1 MTQAAERIAP
11 ALPILAARK
20 ELASSQDTE
29 VHHMD
34 RSGFTEE
41 QIRHAL
47 KQATLGTPVS
57 DICMRMGVSEATFHA
72 WKVHYDGLASYE
84 LKLLNRLEN
93 ECNRLERLIAILALN
108 KVILQDTLGAK
119 E

>member
-1 MTQAAERIAP
+1 M
-11 ALPILAARK
+11 LPVLAARK
-20 ELASSQDTE
+20 MLASSQDTE

-47 KQATLGTPVS
+47 KQATLGTPIS
-57 DICMRMGVSEATFHA
+57 DICTRMGVSEAAFHA

-84 LKLLNRLEN
+84 LKLLSRLES

-108 KVILQDTLGAK
+108 KVILQDALGAK

>member
-1 MTQAAERIAP
+1 M
-11 ALPILAARK
+11 
-20 ELASSQDTE
+20 SQSDCATAYAVLGLNGIGFISE
-29 VHHMD
+29 YGKVLNME
-34 RSGFTEE
+34 RSGFSEE

-47 KQATLGTPVS
+47 KQATLGTPMS
-57 DICMRMGVSEATFHA
+57 DICKRMGVSEAIFHA

-84 LKLLNRLEN
+84 MKLLNRLEN

>member
-1 MTQAAERIAP
+1 
-11 ALPILAARK
+11 
-20 ELASSQDTE
+20 
-29 VHHMD
+29 MD
-34 RSGFTEE
+34 RSGYTEE

-47 KQATLGTPVS
+47 KQATLGTPMS
-57 DICMRMGVSEATFHA
+57 DICERMGVTEAIFHS

-84 LKLLNRLEN
+84 LKLLSRLEG

-108 KVILQDTLGAK
+108 KVILQDSLGAK

>member
-1 MTQAAERIAP
+1 
-11 ALPILAARK
+11 
-20 ELASSQDTE
+20 
-29 VHHMD
+29 MD

-41 QIRHAL
+41 QIKHAL
-47 KQATLGTPVS
+47 KQVALGMSMS
-57 DICMRMGVSEATFHA
+57 DLCKQMSVSEATFHA
-72 WKVHYDGLASYE
+72 WKVHYEGLASYE

>member
-1 MTQAAERIAP
+1 
-11 ALPILAARK
+11 
-20 ELASSQDTE
+20 
-29 VHHMD
+29 MD

-41 QIRHAL
+41 QIKHAL
-47 KQATLGTPVS
+47 KQVTLGMPMF
-57 DICMRMGVSEATFHA
+57 DICKKMSVSEATFHA
-72 WKVHYDGLASYE
+72 WKVHYEGLASYE
-84 LKLLNRLEN
+84 LKLLNKLEN

>member
-1 MTQAAERIAP
+1 ME
-11 ALPILAARK
+11 
-20 ELASSQDTE
+20 
-29 VHHMD
+29 
-34 RSGFTEE
+34 RSGFSEE

-47 KQATLGTPVS
+47 KQATLGTPMS
-57 DICMRMGVSEATFHA
+57 DICKHMGVSEATFHS

-84 LKLLNRLEN
+84 MKLLNRLEN